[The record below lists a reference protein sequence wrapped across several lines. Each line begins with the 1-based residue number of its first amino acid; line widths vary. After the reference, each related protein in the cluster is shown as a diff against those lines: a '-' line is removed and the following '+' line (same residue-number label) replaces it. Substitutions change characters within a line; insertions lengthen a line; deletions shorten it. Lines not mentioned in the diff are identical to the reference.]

1 MATATRLPTLEE
13 VSPRCAEAVQ
23 ELDRARDRATR
34 VERMLE
40 EAKKAWKRALAHAA
54 EPPDL
59 AAVLDGEDSS
69 PLGTGEAEQAFR
81 RLQPLAKQARAELS
95 TAEAAVRKAQQ
106 RDAGLLVQALADERM
121 PLLRAML
128 AGLDETLA
136 AEKRLRPLDEY
147 LTRQL
152 ASPSGGGLRLH
163 SIEPM
168 LRAVRA
174 LRDELA
180 AAVDSGR

>member
-1 MATATRLPTLEE
+1 MATATRLPTLEQ
-13 VSPRCAEAVQ
+13 VSPGYAAAVT

-40 EAKKAWKRALAHAA
+40 EAKGNWKRALAHAA

-59 AAVLDGEDSS
+59 DAVLDGEDSS

-81 RLQPLAKQARAELS
+81 RLQPLAKHARAELAA
-95 TAEAAVRKAQQ
+95 AEAAVKKVRQ
-106 RDAGLLVQALADERM
+106 RDAGLLVQALTDKRM
-121 PLLRAML
+121 PVLRGML
-128 AGLDETLA
+128 AGLDEALA

-147 LTRQL
+147 LSRQL
-152 ASPSGGGLRLH
+152 QSPSGGGLRLH
-163 SIEPM
+163 SIEPL

-180 AAVDSGR
+180 AEIE